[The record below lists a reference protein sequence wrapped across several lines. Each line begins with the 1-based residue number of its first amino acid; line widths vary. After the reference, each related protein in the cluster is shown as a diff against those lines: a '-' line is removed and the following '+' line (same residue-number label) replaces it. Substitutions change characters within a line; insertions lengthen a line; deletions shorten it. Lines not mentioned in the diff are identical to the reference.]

1 MDRPPRGR
9 LAAMQ
14 PSHELVAEKI
24 AGIEA
29 EMRRI
34 GMWRSEP
41 MPQERI
47 ASAGAFGQGSMAF
60 EQWLQFVFIPR
71 VDQIV
76 AARGAFPSKS
86 QVADQAF
93 REWRMW
99 GDAPDVDPLL
109 ELLREFDGLFR

>member
-1 MDRPPRGR
+1 M
-9 LAAMQ
+9 LAGMQ
-14 PSHELVAEKI
+14 PAHELVAEKI

-34 GMWRSEP
+34 GMWQNEP
-41 MPQERI
+41 LSPEKI
-47 ASAGAFGQGSMAF
+47 ASAGAFGQGAMAF

-71 VDQIV
+71 VNQIV
-76 AARGAFPSKS
+76 AARGKFPSGS

-109 ELLREFDGLFR
+109 ELLTEFDGLFS

>member
-1 MDRPPRGR
+1 MLPG
-9 LAAMQ
+9 MQ
-14 PSHELVAEKI
+14 PAHEVVAEKI

-34 GMWRSEP
+34 GMWQNEP
-41 MPQERI
+41 MPQEKI

-60 EQWLQFVFIPR
+60 EQWLQFVFVPR
-71 VDQIV
+71 ANEIV
-76 AARGAFPSKS
+76 AARGKFPSKS
-86 QVADQAF
+86 QVWDQAY

-99 GDAPDVDPLL
+99 GEAPDVDRLL